1 MIIRNKIMNKTYAI
15 NHYTFID
22 KIVIKKRQEM
32 CDIINESLSDS
43 IIQDALD
50 VGSTNDL
57 DNESSNYL
65 IKNLKNIK
73 IYKSISD
80 QEISDNFFSKF
91 LKKSIT
97 QIFSYDEIQSMKSDL
112 VISNAT
118 IEHVGSF
125 ELQKKMIENILLLT
139 KKYFVITTPN
149 RYHPLDFHTKLPILH
164 WFPKKIHRK
173 LLKLL
178 RLEFFSKEDNLNL
191 LSKKDLIKLLESVGV
206 KNYKI
211 FDISLLGFKSNLILI
226 GKIGQ

>member
-1 MIIRNKIMNKTYAI
+1 MIIMNKIYAT

-22 KIVIKKRQEM
+22 KIAIKKRQEM
-32 CDIINESLSDS
+32 CEIINKALSDS

-50 VGSTNDL
+50 IGTTNDL
-57 DNESSNYL
+57 DNKSSNYV

-80 QEISDNFFSKF
+80 QAISDNFFLKS

-97 QIFSYDEIQSMKSDL
+97 EKFSYDEIQSMKSDV

-125 ELQKKMIENILLLT
+125 EQQKKMIENILLLT
-139 KKYFVITTPN
+139 KKYFIITTPN
-149 RYHPLDFHTKLPILH
+149 RYHPFDFHTKLPILH

-178 RLEFFSKEDNLNL
+178 RLEFFSKEENLNL
-191 LSKKDLIKLLESVGV
+191 LSKKDLTTLLASVGV
-206 KNYKI
+206 NNFKI
-211 FDISLLGFKSNLILI
+211 YDISFLGFKSNLIVI
-226 GKIGQ
+226 GKTR

>member
-1 MIIRNKIMNKTYAI
+1 MNKIYST

-22 KIVIKKRQEM
+22 KIIIKKRQEM
-32 CDIINESLSDS
+32 CDIINKALSES

-50 VGSTNDL
+50 IGSTNDL
-57 DNESSNYL
+57 DNKSSNYL

-73 IYKSISD
+73 IYKSISN

-97 QIFSYDEIQSMKSDL
+97 EIFSYDEIQSMKSDL

-164 WFPKKIHRK
+164 WFLKKIHRK
-173 LLKLL
+173 LLKLF
-178 RLEFFSKEDNLNL
+178 RLEFFSKEENLNL
-191 LSKKDLIKLLESVGV
+191 LSKKDLIKV
-206 KNYKI
+206 
-211 FDISLLGFKSNLILI
+211 
-226 GKIGQ
+226 